1 MGVPDS
7 CDTEDTVANPKRA
20 PPYRHLNHSLNTLN
34 ALIKPESR
42 NPEPKTLNQEGGGSG
57 AGQRDTLLPRASL
70 TAGTPKLPRPA
81 QATASFVL

>member
-34 ALIKPESR
+34 APSLKAETPSQKPWTKREAVQA
-42 NPEPKTLNQEGGGSG
+42 L
-57 AGQRDTLLPRASL
+57 GQRDTLLPRASL